1 MPSLLG
7 LHPPDLLQA
16 VLDRVG
22 VALAIVDKDG
32 RFVFTNKAALS
43 MFGVQGELNGV
54 SLVEWRQNYRFQDSQ
69 GRDIPP
75 ENAPLMRAL
84 AGQPVGPQYF
94 LVTLP
99 DGRRKWFHAAGHPFS
114 VLGLTG
120 IFIVT
125 TDETEEV
132 ELHRNAEQHQR
143 LEAAGVLAGGLA
155 HDFNNMLSVI
165 AENVTLALSD
175 PGVQEITRTRLQQV
189 ALAAKKG
196 ATLSRRLLQYSR
208 AHKLEIQLVHINEV
222 VRTALELVQPLLG
235 TEIRLKTELQQSLP
249 ALEADPGEL
258 EQVLVNLV
266 MNALDAM
273 PEGGELEL
281 RTELA
286 FPATTPGNKD
296 KDEKPRPYVL
306 MSVADTGIG
315 IPKDVQTRIFE
326 LSFTTKPG
334 KGAGLG
340 LSSAYGI
347 IHQHG
352 GYITVQSSPGAGAKF
367 NIYLPVTAPR

>member
-7 LHPPDLLQA
+7 LQPPTPLQA
-16 VLDRVG
+16 VLDSVG
-22 VALAIVDKDG
+22 VALAVLDKDG
-32 RFVFTNKAALS
+32 RFAFANKAALS
-43 MFGVQGELNGV
+43 MFGVQGEQKGV

-84 AGQPVGPQYF
+84 AGEPVKPQYF

-120 IFIVT
+120 VFIVT

-132 ELHRNAEQHQR
+132 ELQRNAEQHQR
-143 LEAAGVLAGGLA
+143 LEAIGVLAGGSA
-155 HDFNNMLSVI
+155 HDFNNMLSVV
-165 AENVTLALSD
+165 AGNVTLALSD
-175 PGVQEITRTRLQQV
+175 PDVQGITRIRLQQV
-189 ALAAKKG
+189 ALTVEKG

-222 VRTALELVQPLLG
+222 VKTALELVQPLLG
-235 TEIRLKTELQQSLP
+235 NEIRLKTELQQGLP

-286 FPATTPGNKD
+286 FPATTPGD
-296 KDEKPRPYVL
+296 KDEKPRQYVL
-306 MSVADTGIG
+306 ISVTDTGIG
-315 IPKDVQTRIFE
+315 IPEDFQTRIFE

-347 IHQHG
+347 IHQP
-352 GYITVQSSPGAGAKF
+352 TSPSRVPLARELSSILIF
-367 NIYLPVTAPR
+367 R

>member
-1 MPSLLG
+1 MVSLLG
-7 LHPPDLLQA
+7 LQPPALLQA
-16 VLDRVG
+16 VLDSVG
-22 VALAIVDKDG
+22 VALAVVDKDG

-43 MFGVQGELNGV
+43 MFGVRGDLSGV
-54 SLVEWRQNYRFQDSQ
+54 SLLEWRRNYTFQDSQ

-75 ENAPLMRAL
+75 ENAPIMRAL
-84 AGQPVGPQYF
+84 AGQPVEPQYF

-120 IFIVT
+120 VFVVT

-143 LEAAGVLAGGLA
+143 LEAVGVLAGGLA
-155 HDFNNMLSVI
+155 HDFNNMLSVVS
-165 AENVTLALSD
+165 ENVTLALSD
-175 PGVQEITRTRLQQV
+175 PGVLEITRTRLQQM
-189 ALAAKKG
+189 ALAVEKG
-196 ATLSRRLLQYSR
+196 ASLSRRLLQYSR
-208 AHKLEIQLVHINEV
+208 AHKLEIQLVQINEV
-222 VRTALELVQPLLG
+222 VKTTLELVQPLLG
-235 TEIRLKTELQQSLP
+235 NGIRLKTELQPRLP
-249 ALEADPGEL
+249 ALEADPGEI

-286 FPATTPGNKD
+286 CPATTPGD
-296 KDEKPRPYVL
+296 KDETPRQFVL
-306 MSVADTGIG
+306 LSVADTGIG
-315 IPKDVQTRIFE
+315 IPEDFQTRIFE
-326 LSFTTKPG
+326 PSFTTKPG
-334 KGAGLG
+334 RGAGLG

-347 IHQHG
+347 MHQHG
-352 GYITVQSSPGAGAKF
+352 GHITVQSSPGAGAKF
-367 NIYLPVTAPR
+367 NIYFPVIAPR